1 MKVRILGGTGFIGSH
16 LNTKLESQ
24 RLKVFRLSR
33 EEELDNKNI
42 DGWREN
48 TSSQNLESR
57 VIVNLA
63 GAWRNCSQKE
73 ITEANFGYPL
83 RILREELKIP
93 GPVVWIQASSYF
105 QLFKKFNAEHKDLYA
120 EAKHNFS
127 AELKSKS
134 EQSDYLNV
142 VDVFLPHTTGPGESA
157 ERIFPMLASARLNN
171 TTLDLTSGTSIMPV
185 LDVRDLVNELAELIS
200 SQSRE
205 NLSRYTEIYPR
216 VSGVMSLRSHIE
228 KILDN
233 PDDICR
239 FGILKDRQNEFVELA
254 PLEEYY
260 KVNPEYLTLQDSF
273 KGLIESI

>member
-1 MKVRILGGTGFIGSH
+1 MKVRILGGSGFIGSH
-16 LNTKLESQ
+16 LNTKLESHGYT
-24 RLKVFRLSR
+24 VFKFSR
-33 EEELDNKNI
+33 EQELDIKNI
-42 DGWREN
+42 DAWREIS
-48 TSSQNLESR
+48 SSQTLQSR
-57 VIVNLA
+57 TIVNLA

-83 RILREELKIP
+83 RILREELKTP
-93 GPVVWIQASSYF
+93 GPIVWIQASSYF
-105 QLFKKFNAEHKDLYA
+105 QLFNRFYAEHKDLYS
-120 EAKHNFS
+120 EAKHDFS
-127 AELKSKS
+127 AELKSES
-134 EQSDYLNV
+134 EQNDYLKV
-142 VDVFLPHTTGPGESA
+142 IDVFLPHTTGPGEPA
-157 ERIFPMLASARLNN
+157 ERIFPMLASAQLNN
-171 TTLDLTSGTSIMPV
+171 RTLNLTSGTSIMPV

-200 SQSRE
+200 SHSRE

-233 PDDICR
+233 PADICR

-260 KVNPEYLTLQDSF
+260 KFNPEYLTLQDSF